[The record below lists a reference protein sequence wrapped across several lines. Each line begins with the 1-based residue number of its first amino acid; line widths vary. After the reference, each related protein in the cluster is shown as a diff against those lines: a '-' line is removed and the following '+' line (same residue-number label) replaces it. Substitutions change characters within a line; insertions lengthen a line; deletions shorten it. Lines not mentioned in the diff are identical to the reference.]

1 MDGRAITRSWL
12 GLALCALVSFAMQAP
27 ASTTTQKSDTSKKT
41 PHHASTHSASTHSA
55 ASSRKS
61 ASTHASG
68 THASAKPASSKGKH
82 SRGKARTKTARK
94 RGQQII
100 DSERARQIQQAL
112 IREHYLSGEPTGT
125 WDSATQAA
133 MQRYQADQGWQSK
146 TTPDARALIKL
157 GLGPSPEHLLNPESA
172 MTSLPASTT
181 ARSDPPAKAD
191 AKANASDPV
200 PSPATK
206 APTGDTP
213 QQ

>member
-1 MDGRAITRSWL
+1 MQRKLTNRSWQRV
-12 GLALCALVSFAMQAP
+12 ALCALVSFAMQAT

-41 PHHASTHSASTHSA
+41 PHHASTHSASTHRA
-55 ASSRKS
+55 VSSRKS
-61 ASTHASG
+61 TG
-68 THASAKPASSKGKH
+68 THASATHASTKTASGKGKH
-82 SRGKARTKTARK
+82 ARGKARTKSTKK
-94 RGQQII
+94 RGQQVI

-112 IREHYLSGEPTGT
+112 IREHYLQGQPTGT

-146 TTPDARALIKL
+146 ATPDARALIKL

-191 AKANASDPV
+191 AKANTADPV
-200 PSPATK
+200 PSPAAKT
-206 APTGDTP
+206 PTSETP
-213 QQ
+213 QN